1 MTATH
6 DLAGFYDEA
15 YRRAT
20 AAGDHHARWRQL
32 SARGKAD
39 HVFELCETAGLSP
52 GSAVEIGCG
61 DGALLAELGARGLTG
76 ELHGF
81 EVSEEAARIARR
93 RGAPGL
99 VDVSVYD
106 GESLPVADRAF
117 DLAILS
123 LVLEHVPDPVALLR
137 EARRVSSFVL
147 IEVPLE
153 ANVSARRPAK
163 RSGAEDIGH
172 LQALNRT
179 RVRAMAGEAGLR
191 VVGEVLDP
199 LPAEVHAFFARSLRD
214 RVQATV
220 KAGVRRALFA
230 VAPRVAER
238 VFTLHYAALCTA
250 A

>member
-15 YRRAT
+15 YRRAS
-20 AAGDHHARWRQL
+20 AEGDHHARWRQL

-39 HVFELCETAGLSP
+39 HVFELCRAAGVAP
-52 GSAVEIGCG
+52 ASAVEIGCG

-81 EVSEEAARIARR
+81 EVSEEAARIARG

-99 VDVSVYD
+99 AGVTVFD
-106 GESLPVADRAF
+106 GESLPADDRAF

-123 LVLEHVPDPVALLR
+123 HVLEHVPDPVALLR
-137 EARRVSSFVL
+137 EARRVASYVL

-153 ANVSARRPAK
+153 ANLSARRPAK
-163 RSGAEDIGH
+163 RAGAEHIGH
-172 LQALNRT
+172 IQALDRA
-179 RVRAMAGEAGLR
+179 RVRSMVDAAGLR
-191 VVGEVLDP
+191 VAEELLDP
-199 LPAEVHAFFARSLRD
+199 LPAEVHAFFARSSAD
-214 RVQATV
+214 RAKATA

-230 VAPRVAER
+230 AAPRVAER
-238 VFTLHYAALCTA
+238 VFTLHYAAICRR
-250 A
+250 